1 MILASRTPL
10 GLRNPSS
17 SSVTSTVPVAPA
29 PSDPTPAAPP
39 ALPRAAASATRLGW
53 GAETPTFSDD

>member
-17 SSVTSTVPVAPA
+17 VTATSSPSSAPA

-39 ALPRAAASATRLGW
+39 ALGWAAGSATRLGW
-53 GAETPTFSDD
+53 GAETPTFGD